1 MNGFITALS
10 EDMRIYRY
18 MGETDDSFIFRVC
31 YSALGQWCLKI
42 AQKSISG
49 ISGTSKQYQTIVLN
63 DLLKCFSELFS
74 GISDKFTDA
83 NNPQLVFSV
92 HIRRVFEET
101 GFLLT
106 DKSNRNQLAN
116 NGRNI
121 QVGNSSLFFGFPDR
135 EYSVVGLGVFTSLT
149 SSLTS
154 RNEFLIRDNLT
165 VEEYFQN
172 RFEISDFYEKQFD
185 NDELQFF
192 NPLLSQSPSNS
203 WSTKMVKDCSL
214 ARKGQFGP
222 YYRVMKE
229 FDKSILFADEVV
241 DSPTDSFTACEY
253 RRLYFALK
261 AHYKNPIKAYIIKL
275 DEEYSK
281 LMINGYLPNR
291 EYYYLLLISWPFK
304 NAFDKVTY
312 LIKNDFI
319 QDIADALENIGIVI
333 KGEK

>member
-1 MNGFITALS
+1 MNGLITALS

-18 MGETDDSFIFRVC
+18 LGESDDSFIFRVC
-31 YSALGQWCLKI
+31 YSALGQWCLMI
-42 AQKSISG
+42 AQNSISG
-49 ISGTSKQYQTIVLN
+49 ITGTSKQYQTIMLN
-63 DLLKCFSELFS
+63 DLLKCYSELFS
-74 GISDKFTDA
+74 GISDKFKDR

-106 DKSNRNQLAN
+106 NISNRNQLAN
-116 NGRNI
+116 YGRNI
-121 QVGNSSLFFGFPDR
+121 QVGNSSLFFGFPDI
-135 EYSVVGLGVFTSLT
+135 EYSVVGLGIFTSLT

-154 RNEFLIRDNLT
+154 KNEFIIRDYLT
-165 VEEYFQN
+165 VEEYFQS
-172 RFEISDFYEKQFD
+172 RFDISDFYEKQFD

-192 NPLLSQSPSNS
+192 NPLSSQSPSNS
-203 WSTKMVKDCSL
+203 WSTKIVVDYSL
-214 ARKGQFGP
+214 ARKSQFGP
-222 YYRVMKE
+222 YYRVIKE
-229 FDKSILFADEVV
+229 FDKSMLFADEVV
-241 DSPTDSFTACEY
+241 YSPTDNFTSCEY

-261 AHYKNPIKAYIIKL
+261 AHYKNPVKACIIKL

-304 NAFDKVTY
+304 NAFDKVIY

-319 QDIADALENIGIVI
+319 QDIVDTLENIGIVVRGD
-333 KGEK
+333 K